1 MDDKLQRIFKNC
13 FGIESLSD
21 NLSID
26 DIPEWDSMRHI
37 GLILEI
43 EKEFSVSLSIDD
55 SIEMIS
61 LKAIKEILNEHE
73 IY

>member
-61 LKAIKEILNEHE
+61 ITAIKEILNEHE